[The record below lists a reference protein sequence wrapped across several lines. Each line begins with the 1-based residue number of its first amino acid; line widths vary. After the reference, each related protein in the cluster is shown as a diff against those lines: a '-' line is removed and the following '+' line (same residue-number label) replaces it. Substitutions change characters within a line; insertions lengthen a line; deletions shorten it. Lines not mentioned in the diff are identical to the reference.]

1 MSNTYNVFINIQKS
15 YGGDLNMEL
24 RVLRYF
30 QAVVYELNISR
41 AAERL
46 HVSQPTISR
55 QLKDLENELGVTLFD
70 RNGHNL
76 KLTNSGEYFSNQVNQ
91 ILSLADKTVENMHH
105 EQEIIGSITIGSAE
119 SRSFLNIAQSINSL
133 QNNHPKIKTNII
145 STNSEGIR
153 ANLKSGNYDF
163 GIVMEPADK
172 SEYNFLRLPGE
183 SRWGL
188 LLPQKSALAKKD
200 HLSFDDLDG
209 QNIIISRQ
217 HGILDQFKGWTKEDG
232 PKFNIVATYN
242 LLYNAS
248 LLVSAG
254 VGYALCIDGIINT
267 NQSDLIFIPLEPRV
281 TAGTSLVWYKD
292 QKLSS
297 AAEAFLNQLT
307 SDIKLPLPE

>member
-1 MSNTYNVFINIQKS
+1 
-15 YGGDLNMEL
+15 MEL

-30 QAVVYELNISR
+30 QAVVNELNISR

-76 KLTNSGEYFSNQVNQ
+76 KLTNSGEYFANQVNQ
-91 ILSLADKTVENMHH
+91 ILALTDKTVENIHR
-105 EQEIIGSITIGSAE
+105 EQEIVGSIVIGSAE
-119 SRSFLNIAQSINSL
+119 SRSFLNIAQSINAMHHA
-133 QNNHPKIKTNII
+133 HPKIKTNII

-163 GIVMEPADK
+163 GIVMEPTDK
-172 SEYNFLRLPGE
+172 SEYNFLKLPGE

-188 LLPQKSALAKKD
+188 LLPRKSPLAKKD

-209 QNIIISRQ
+209 KDIIISRQ
-217 HGILDQFKGWTKEDG
+217 HGVVDQFREWSQKDD
-232 PKFNIVATYN
+232 PKFNVVATYN

-248 LLVSAG
+248 LMVSAG

-281 TAGTSLVWYKD
+281 TAGTSLVWYKG
-292 QKLSS
+292 QHLSP
-297 AAEAFLNQLT
+297 AADTFLKQLT
-307 SDIKLPLPE
+307 TDINLPLPK

>member
-1 MSNTYNVFINIQKS
+1 
-15 YGGDLNMEL
+15 MEL

-30 QAVVYELNISR
+30 QAVVNELNISR

-76 KLTNSGEYFSNQVNQ
+76 KLTNSGEYFANQVNQ
-91 ILSLADKTVENMHH
+91 ILALTDKTVENIHR
-105 EQEIIGSITIGSAE
+105 EQEIVGSIVIGSAE
-119 SRSFLNIAQSINSL
+119 SRSFLNIAQSINAMHHA
-133 QNNHPKIKTNII
+133 HPKIKTNII

-163 GIVMEPADK
+163 GIVMEPTDK
-172 SEYNFLRLPGE
+172 SEYNFLKLPGE

-188 LLPQKSALAKKD
+188 LLPRKSPLAKKD

-209 QNIIISRQ
+209 KDIIISRQ
-217 HGILDQFKGWTKEDG
+217 HEVVDQFREWSQKDD
-232 PKFNIVATYN
+232 PKFNVVATYN

-248 LLVSAG
+248 LMVSAG

-281 TAGTSLVWYKD
+281 TAGTSLVWYKG
-292 QKLSS
+292 QHLSP
-297 AAEAFLNQLT
+297 AADTFLKQLT
-307 SDIKLPLPE
+307 TDINLPLPK

>member
-1 MSNTYNVFINIQKS
+1 
-15 YGGDLNMEL
+15 MEL

-55 QLKDLENELGVTLFD
+55 QLKDLEEELGVTLFD

-76 KLTNSGEYFSNQVNQ
+76 KLTDSGEYFSNQVNQ
-91 ILSLADKTVENMHH
+91 ILALTDKTVENIHH
-105 EQEIIGSITIGSAE
+105 EQEISGSIVIGSAE
-119 SRSFLNIAQSINSL
+119 SRSFLNIAQSINKL
-133 QNNHPKIKTNII
+133 IKAHPKIKTNII

-188 LLPQKSALAKKD
+188 LLPRQAPLAKKD
-200 HLSFDDLDG
+200 YLTFNDLDG
-209 QNIIISRQ
+209 KKIIISRQ
-217 HGILDQFKGWTKEDG
+217 HGIADQFKEWSQVDN
-232 PKFNIVATYN
+232 PKFNVVATYN

-248 LLVSAG
+248 LMVSAG

-267 NQSDLIFIPLEPRV
+267 NQSDLVFVPLEPRV
-281 TAGTSLVWYKD
+281 TAGTSLVWYKG
-292 QKLSS
+292 QHLSK
-297 AAEAFLNQLT
+297 AAETFLKQLT
-307 SDIKLPLPE
+307 KDIKVSLPE